1 MTTSQR
7 AQFITLCCVEAMT
20 ESIAANGAT
29 AKVRESLS
37 RIQNQALAM
46 RSALPKPDPSDARAV
61 LAKHA
66 AISKSPL
73 GHEQITPIVWATTML
88 QMVADHE
95 FRLRHRRPDLAKDWA
110 KLEGLLF
117 TLVRRYD
124 ADLTD
129 TYAMRAANSM
139 ALLLAA

>member
-1 MTTSQR
+1 MTTPQR
-7 AQFITLCCVEAMT
+7 SQFITLCCVEAMT

-37 RIQNQALAM
+37 RINAQALAM
-46 RSALPKPDPSDARAV
+46 RSALPKPNPSDARAV

-66 AISKSPL
+66 IISKSPL
-73 GHEQITPIVWATTML
+73 GHAKITPLVWATTML
-88 QMVADHE
+88 QMVADHA
-95 FRLRHRRPDLAKDWA
+95 FRLRSRRPDLAKDWS

-117 TLVRRYD
+117 TLVKRYD
-124 ADLTD
+124 KDLED
-129 TYAMRAANSM
+129 NAAMREANRM